1 MQFSCKIICHKWKC
15 FIEEVFWFI
24 VYAKKIQESITNVAT
39 QKNQATHPTAG
50 INLNFLSKVLLL

>member
-15 FIEEVFWFI
+15 FIEELFWFI

-39 QKNQATHPTAG
+39 QKNQAQKLIHPPNG
-50 INLNFLSKVLLL
+50 RN